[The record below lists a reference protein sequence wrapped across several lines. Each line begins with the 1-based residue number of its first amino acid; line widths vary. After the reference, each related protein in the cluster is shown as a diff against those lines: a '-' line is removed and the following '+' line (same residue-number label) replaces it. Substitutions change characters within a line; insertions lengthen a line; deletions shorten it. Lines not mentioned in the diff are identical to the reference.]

1 MQKAFYS
8 VNRVILYM
16 ALAKIGVTGNFL
28 DTRKQLYTDCQE
40 AVDVNGT
47 NTDFFY
53 ISSDVKLGDVIS
65 PTHFA
70 FFY

>member
-47 NTDFFY
+47 NTDFFTL
-53 ISSDVKLGDVIS
+53 VQM
-65 PTHFA
+65 
-70 FFY
+70 